1 MQPAARSGEV
11 EQWSLGGGWEGLPQ
25 RKEEAQ
31 RKDTPGPH
39 KGAQEMATGSLGSKE
54 VGLQV

>member
-1 MQPAARSGEV
+1 MQPAARSGKV

-25 RKEEAQ
+25 RKGTA
-31 RKDTPGPH
+31 GPH
-39 KGAQEMATGSLGSKE
+39 EGAQEMATGSLGSKE